1 VPAREPLNRDRVL
14 RAALSL
20 ADEAG
25 VDALTMRRL
34 AKELGVEAMSLYN
47 HVPGKDALLNGLV
60 NLVFE
65 EIEPPSPEDEWRDA
79 MRKRAL
85 STRAAL
91 RRHPW
96 AVGLMEGGST
106 PGPANAR
113 LHEAVL
119 ACLRGA
125 GFSLAET
132 VHAYNVQDSYI
143 YGFALQERAL
153 PEAFED
159 PEVSAQVAARQLAQI
174 PPDEF
179 PFVREMVGGHIAEHG
194 FDYAAEFVF
203 GLDLILEG
211 LERRRQGQLAPVPQ
225 ARS

>member
-1 VPAREPLNRDRVL
+1 MVLAREPLTQERVL
-14 RAALSL
+14 RTALAL
-20 ADEAG
+20 ADDAG
-25 VDALTMRRL
+25 VESLSMRKL
-34 AKELGVEAMSLYN
+34 AKALGVEAMSLYN
-47 HVPGKDALLNGLV
+47 HIAGKDALLNGIV
-60 NLVFE
+60 DLVFG
-65 EIEPPSPEDEWRDA
+65 EIEPPSPQDEWRTA

-106 PGPANAR
+106 PGLANAR

-153 PEAFED
+153 PDSFED
-159 PEVSAQVAARQLAQI
+159 PEVSARVAERQLAQI

-179 PFVREMVGGHIAEHG
+179 PYIREMVGDHIAKVG
-194 FDYAAEFVF
+194 FHYAAEFEF
-203 GLDLILEG
+203 GLALILDG
-211 LERRRQGQLAPVPQ
+211 LERRRQ
-225 ARS
+225 S

>member
-1 VPAREPLNRDRVL
+1 
-14 RAALSL
+14 
-20 ADEAG
+20 
-25 VDALTMRRL
+25 MRRL

-47 HVPGKDALLNGLV
+47 HVAGKDALLNGLV

-65 EIEPPSPEDEWRDA
+65 EIEPPSPQDEWRDA
-79 MRKRAL
+79 MRKRAV

-91 RRHPW
+91 RRHTW

-153 PEAFED
+153 PDSFED
-159 PEVSAQVAARQLAQI
+159 PEVSARVAERQLAQI

-179 PFVREMVGGHIAEHG
+179 PFVREMVGDHIAEVG
-194 FDYAAEFVF
+194 FDYAGEFEF
-203 GLDLILEG
+203 GLNLILEA
-211 LERRRQGQLAPVPQ
+211 LERRRQ